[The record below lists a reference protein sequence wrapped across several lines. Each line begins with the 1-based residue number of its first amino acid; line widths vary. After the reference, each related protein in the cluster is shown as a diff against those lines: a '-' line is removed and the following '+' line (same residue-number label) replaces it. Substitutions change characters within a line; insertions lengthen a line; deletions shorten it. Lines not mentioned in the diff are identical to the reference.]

1 VCSDEGQLRGITRRR
16 WQSNG
21 AARKVRETTF
31 SRALGTR
38 PSPKA
43 DPRLGVVLYGD
54 VEPLWRGRNERRR
67 LDGLTGAGKRPITR
81 FAAAT

>member
-21 AARKVRETTF
+21 AARKVREATF

-43 DPRLGVVLYGD
+43 DPRLGVVLYGG